1 MSGYLAAFPPSDSS
15 THNLSRREPGVKAG
29 AHLRAF
35 PHHCQRSIMKW
46 PSCSDMAL
54 AIKPK
59 SLRYTRRSRGNM
71 RQIGGI
77 NGTHERSD
85 GQPVLIRAQY
95 HVENFP
101 YNRAMGGSLPFDWNN
116 WNI

>member
-1 MSGYLAAFPPSDSS
+1 
-15 THNLSRREPGVKAG
+15 
-29 AHLRAF
+29 
-35 PHHCQRSIMKW
+35 
-46 PSCSDMAL
+46 
-54 AIKPK
+54 
-59 SLRYTRRSRGNM
+59 M

-101 YNRAMGGSLPFDWNN
+101 YNRAMGGSFPFDWNN